1 MTSIL
6 KVDQIQTTAG
16 AAPTTKDLGFAAGSV
31 VQFQNV
37 TRDGASNATQSTSF
51 VDTGLS
57 LTITPK
63 FATSKIFVMVHQV
76 TAILGGTQNTRC
88 DFRCIE
94 ANSSTEL
101 YRMDYHG
108 NDQSVTNTQR
118 NMSGSGTFQC
128 SNTNQLTFK
137 TQVQKANS
145 TVNEANSIYYDWYA
159 ESKLTMTAMEIAQ

>member
-16 AAPTTKDLGFAAGSV
+16 AAPTAKDLGFAAGSV
-31 VQFQNV
+31 VQFENV
-37 TRDGASNATQSTSF
+37 TNNGAGNNTSSTSF

-57 LTITPK
+57 INITPK

-76 TAILGGTQNTRC
+76 TALLGGTAHTRC

-94 ANSSTEL
+94 ANSGTEL

-108 NDQSVTNTQR
+108 QDGVFTNTH
-118 NMSGSGTFQC
+118 NF
-128 SNTNQLTFK
+128 
-137 TQVQKANS
+137 
-145 TVNEANSIYYDWYA
+145 
-159 ESKLTMTAMEIAQ
+159 